1 MGVLGAVLII
11 MNRLDCVQMQEFSGG
26 RKFNADCAFA
36 LAGLGI
42 ATAGLVIAMGP
53 FAAGAAA
60 FATGDA
66 IGFFAAFFGSG
77 FAAKDVF
84 LGCF

>member
-1 MGVLGAVLII
+1 
-11 MNRLDCVQMQEFSGG
+11 MQDVEGG

-42 ATAGLVIAMGP
+42 ATTGLILALGP

-60 FATGDA
+60 MRGRHARGARQSPRGRDGLLPALRSKALALFH
-66 IGFFAAFFGSG
+66 
-77 FAAKDVF
+77 
-84 LGCF
+84 LL